1 MDWGF
6 IVWLILGVLGAAL
19 IAGGIVAYRRSKAV
33 LVRSLAASA
42 IAGGTAMWAVIL
54 FTVPITQTESV
65 SPEPVIVTNNSPV
78 IKGGVLG
85 ADGLAA
91 ECFHTEIAPLPIMFD
106 AENDPTPSGFDGIN
120 SGGCTFSKLISKVSV
135 ELRNGDGSILGET
148 FFIEPPSFDVSFPLP
163 EGLLSEKTLALLPPG
178 EYKRTMIAIAED
190 GDEWDVTANVQ
201 AALETVTVV
210 EASGDGS

>member
-6 IVWLILGVLGAAL
+6 IIWLILGVLGAAL
-19 IAGGIVAYRRSKAV
+19 IAGGIVAYRGSKAV

-42 IAGGTAMWAVIL
+42 VAGGIVMWVALL
-54 FTVPITQTESV
+54 FTVPIARTESV
-65 SPEPVIVTNNSPV
+65 SVEPVIVTNNSPV
-78 IKGGVLG
+78 IRGDVQGG
-85 ADGLAA
+85 DGLAA
-91 ECFHTEIAPLPIMFD
+91 ECFHTEIAPLPIRFD
-106 AENDPTPSGFDGIN
+106 SGKDLTPSGFDGIN

-148 FFIEPPSFDVSFPLP
+148 FFIEPPSFDISFPLP

-190 GDEWDVTANVQ
+190 GDTWDITANIQ
-201 AALETVTVV
+201 AALKMVTVV
-210 EASGDGS
+210 EVSENES